1 MADEKRITAQSED
14 FDRWYTDVVRRAELA
29 DYSPVRGCMVIR
41 PYGFALWENIQR
53 ALDDMIKRTGH
64 ENMYFPLFIPESY
77 LQKEADHVEGFDPQV
92 AWVTRGGGKD
102 LEERLAVRPTSETI
116 ICSMYADWIHSWRD
130 LPVKINQWCN
140 VVRWEHRT
148 RLFLRTTEFLWQ
160 EGHTFHQLD
169 SEAAEEV
176 ETMLDCYR
184 ELTEEWLAIPVIK
197 GRKTE
202 SEKFPGARYTV
213 SIEAMMSDGWALQS
227 GTSHHLGQNF
237 TQAYGIAYS
246 DRDNQ
251 RQHPFQTSWGL
262 SARTVGAVIMAHG
275 DDMGLI
281 LPPKVAPVQVVA
293 VPITRSNDEAGAVG
307 GGGGGRASRARVP
320 RRCSPARRSPRGHAP
335 RREVRALGAA
345 GRAAAHHRRR
355 QGPCRRQR
363 HPRAPR

>member
-1 MADEKRITAQSED
+1 
-14 FDRWYTDVVRRAELA
+14 
-29 DYSPVRGCMVIR
+29 
-41 PYGFALWENIQR
+41 
-53 ALDDMIKRTGH
+53 
-64 ENMYFPLFIPESY
+64 
-77 LQKEADHVEGFDPQV
+77 
-92 AWVTRGGGKD
+92 
-102 LEERLAVRPTSETI
+102 
-116 ICSMYADWIHSWRD
+116 MYADWIHSWRD

-176 ETMLDCYR
+176 DTMLDCYR

-213 SIEAMMSDGWALQS
+213 SIEAMMADGWALQS

-281 LPPKVAPVQVVA
+281 LPPKVSPIQVIV
-293 VPITRSNDEAGAVG
+293 VPITRSNDESGAAVVEEAVTRIERECPPGVRIRVDRREGMRPGEKYAHWELRGVPLRIIVGAKDLADGNVTVVHRVDGSQDVRPLAGLATSFPDLLATAQQLIFERARRRLAERSVDASTIDELQAAFAERPVFATAPFCNTPACEGVVKAAVHALTVRVLRADRPG
-307 GGGGGRASRARVP
+307 GGAPCIACGEPAEFTALLAR
-320 RRCSPARRSPRGHAP
+320 SY
-335 RREVRALGAA
+335 
-345 GRAAAHHRRR
+345 
-355 QGPCRRQR
+355 
-363 HPRAPR
+363 